1 MTKIGSRDVHPEKPG
16 TPHRAWSYTSKWSQ
30 CHGGGDT
37 RMEKKEI
44 LRLIKLR
51 IQILVLLEK
60 QGISEKSFSAIEENI
75 GKIRFLISQYR
86 ELKDG

>member
-1 MTKIGSRDVHPEKPG
+1 
-16 TPHRAWSYTSKWSQ
+16 
-30 CHGGGDT
+30 
-37 RMEKKEI
+37 MEKKEI